1 LGRQLDDLGRAV
13 THLLVRQK
21 QITVGL
27 PSKNERA
34 ITSPKNKAELR
45 EIWQQSYSSDP
56 NSYTLSQELIICLG
70 SLVRTDK
77 NLFAEMLRLR
87 IGLIIQGEF
96 LDFLVKA
103 K

>member
-1 LGRQLDDLGRAV
+1 MGGILGRQLDDLARAV

-45 EIWQQSYSSDP
+45 SIWDECYKEDP
-56 NSYTLSQELIICLG
+56 NSYTL
-70 SLVRTDK
+70 
-77 NLFAEMLRLR
+77 A
-87 IGLIIQGEF
+87 
-96 LDFLVKA
+96 
-103 K
+103 